1 MGRRALWACTWHALR
16 SDKHTVETKW
26 GRRDSAIRSL
36 TSPLELHWRPQVL
49 VTHNCSIDAVI
60 ILLCLHIDLS
70 EFFMMSLLLYHA
82 LTAHP
87 QRLNVLFF
95 SFRFVY
101 TATSKSCCWDYSV
114 LLVFLPRSLAFVR
127 RLFLVR
133 CQTDHKKLEHLL
145 LYNSKRHSSLK
156 PICNYAPLRYACIA
170 ELQDPELC
178 WVRQCLVWV

>member
-1 MGRRALWACTWHALR
+1 MGSPWQRHKVFNIATRAPLASSSTSNAYLQYRR
-16 SDKHTVETKW
+16 SDNSIVLAHRPLGVLYDVTASLSCSH
-26 GRRDSAIRSL
+26 SAS
-36 TSPLELHWRPQVL
+36 
-49 VTHNCSIDAVI
+49 
-60 ILLCLHIDLS
+60 
-70 EFFMMSLLLYHA
+70 
-82 LTAHP
+82 TAFE
-87 QRLNVLFF
+87 RVGFF

-133 CQTDHKKLEHLL
+133 CQTDHKKLENLL

-178 WVRQCLVWV
+178 WVRQCLVWVWVWDTSRYYCGLKIHYNQTLSSV

>member
-1 MGRRALWACTWHALR
+1 
-16 SDKHTVETKW
+16 
-26 GRRDSAIRSL
+26 
-36 TSPLELHWRPQVL
+36 
-49 VTHNCSIDAVI
+49 
-60 ILLCLHIDLS
+60 
-70 EFFMMSLLLYHA
+70 MSLLLYHA

-145 LYNSKRHSSLK
+145 LYNSKQHSSLK
-156 PICNYAPLRYACIA
+156 HICNYAPLRYACIA

-178 WVRQCLVWV
+178 WVRQCLVWVWVWDTCRYYCGLKIHYNQNTFIGLEFEFSNSIIFDQRICLNFWKGKNHKSLRGIPTNDLYFRN